1 MEAVNSINSGSVD
14 NVHLYTMFEGADT
27 LENMWKVMGIFR
39 EQIVAIQKDDF
50 SINGRMEIS
59 RWRFS

>member
-14 NVHLYTMFEGADT
+14 KVHLYTMFEGADT

-59 RWRFS
+59 RWRFP

>member
-14 NVHLYTMFEGADT
+14 NVHLYTIFEGADT
-27 LENMWKVMGIFR
+27 LENMWKEMGIFR